1 MTTLT
6 NPGQW
11 QIFAGSS
18 IGKAHIDSDLPNQ
31 DSFFY
36 QRENDFCVAV
46 VCDGAGSAT
55 FSQDGSK
62 FFAQTIGEMLNN
74 LGKNLTSQNF
84 IQVAE
89 KITSQIPNVLAKTR
103 SQLQQQLT
111 AESSLRDYHTTITA
125 VLLLPKFN
133 QALLIQVGDSPLL
146 TSQFAIQNSLNNTQ
160 AVDYFEQIQLFGDDS
175 KNEYVNETH
184 FITQDNWQDFLRVEW
199 LDVTSVNCLALM
211 SDGCADLVLEG
222 AKIPPTIYRPFFGNL
237 LFNLCQSQTT
247 EQGNAII
254 EQTLANP
261 ATYRL
266 TGDDK
271 TLIVLLKNRQTYQH
285 LEPIINEI
293 SQNNPVATPAN
304 SVWHNAEKISENL
317 AKNHEQNQPFNIANN
332 ISHTQTTPQVQN
344 PLTNELALPQ
354 ATPMSATGKQ
364 RRNVAVMAS
373 LAVLVGTGA
382 LAWVNLDKIQSLI
395 NPSINFQSPIVAS
408 ATPPKTVSNLPP
420 LTYSPVNQAFSL
432 NTDLQIDNVSPHFFI
447 QTVMAIPKN
456 NPATVL
462 PLYDGHESL
471 ADTTLINPNRLPFNQ
486 SSTGDKGDILEQR
499 LSLHYQFKCQPIL
512 PKNQPSY
519 QALGINFSKEYD
531 YQYCRIDFTHLTDK
545 QDSFVMV
552 LEPKISRILIEGGI
566 GQMLGHE
573 TTPSIEKQKQ
583 QLGDKRFNIVLYYLP
598 SNFSANTV
606 NTATAKG

>member
-1 MTTLT
+1 MTTLS
-6 NPGQW
+6 NPEQW

-18 IGKAHIDSDLPNQ
+18 IGKAHIDCDLPNQ
-31 DSFFY
+31 DSLFY
-36 QRENDFCVAV
+36 QQESDFCVAV

-55 FSQDGSK
+55 FSQQGSK
-62 FFAQTIGEMLNN
+62 FFAQAIGEMLNN
-74 LGKNLTSQNF
+74 LGKNLISQNF
-84 IQVAE
+84 TQVAE

-103 SQLQQQLT
+103 SQFQQQLT
-111 AESSLRDYHTTITA
+111 DASSLRDYHTTITA

-133 QALLIQVGDSPLL
+133 QALLIQIGDSPLL
-146 TSQFAIQNSLNNTQ
+146 TSQFAVKNNSI
-160 AVDYFEQIQLFGDDS
+160 DYFEQIGLLGDDS

-199 LDVTSVNCLALM
+199 LDVASVDCLALM

-222 AKIPPTIYRPFFGNL
+222 AKVPPTIYRPFFGNL

-261 ATYRL
+261 ASYRL

-304 SVWHNAEKISENL
+304 SVWHNAEKSSENL
-317 AKNHEQNQPFNIANN
+317 AKNHEQNQPFNIDNN

-395 NPSINFQSPIVAS
+395 NPKSPMIANVA
-408 ATPPKTVSNLPP
+408 PQKTVATLPP
-420 LTYSPVNQAFSL
+420 LTYSPVNQAFSI

-447 QTVMAIPKN
+447 QMVMAIPKETVKTTS
-456 NPATVL
+456 ADVL
-462 PLYDGHESL
+462 PLFDGHSSL
-471 ADTTLINPNRLPFNQ
+471 ADTTLINPNRLPFN
-486 SSTGDKGDILEQR
+486 SSSPNQKGDILEQR
-499 LSLHYQFKCQPIL
+499 LSLDYTFKCQAIL
-512 PKNQPSY
+512 PKNQPIY
-519 QALGINFSKEYD
+519 QTLGINFSKDYD

-545 QDSFVMV
+545 QDTFVMV
-552 LEPKISRILIEGGI
+552 LEPKVSRILIENGFI
-566 GQMLGHE
+566 QLLGHE
-573 TTPSIEKQKQ
+573 TSPTIEGQRQ
-583 QLGDKRFNIVLYYLP
+583 QLGDKVSQIMLYFLP
-598 SNFSANTV
+598 FNFSANTV